1 MRSIVSWLAEARDR
15 ARHAASYVDAI
26 DQVSFAADTMRMHA
40 VCFCLTVVGEAC
52 NQAAKDLTNLP
63 SEIPWT
69 EIKGMRNIL
78 VHEYW
83 HIDEAVVYNVAR
95 NEAQQ
100 LASQLDKLIASLSQ
114 A

>member
-1 MRSIVSWLAEARDR
+1 MRSLVSWLAEARDH
-15 ARHAASYVDAI
+15 ARQAAIYVQAV
-26 DQVSFAADTMRMHA
+26 DQFGFAADTMRMHA

-52 NQAAKDLTNLP
+52 NRAADELTNLP
-63 SEIPWT
+63 AEIPWT

-83 HIDEAVVYNVAR
+83 QIDEAVVYNVAR

-100 LASQLDKLIASLSQ
+100 LASQLDNLIASLSRP
-114 A
+114 

>member
-1 MRSIVSWLAEARDR
+1 
-15 ARHAASYVDAI
+15 
-26 DQVSFAADTMRMHA
+26 MHA

-52 NQAAKDLTNLP
+52 NQVANELANLP
-63 SEIPWT
+63 AEIPWT

-95 NEAQQ
+95 NEAHQ
-100 LASQLDKLIASLSQ
+100 LASQLGNLIASLNRP
-114 A
+114 